1 MNPDDPTLL
10 EQFPGGIS
18 KREETPEMPLS
29 RNQRRI
35 AKKTIKKKSKGKSS
49 FDTRSELRNTHKSFG
64 ELIQTYVETL
74 KGFSNH
80 DDDEIAATIA
90 PAIGALEVAT
100 TSYENVREKLDVLSA
115 AKTVNED
122 LYWEAFTTGN
132 EMVEDIQTLN
142 EVVHPILDR
151 AFELAEEKEEHV
163 NE

>member
-1 MNPDDPTLL
+1 M
-10 EQFPGGIS
+10 
-18 KREETPEMPLS
+18 
-29 RNQRRI
+29 
-35 AKKTIKKKSKGKSS
+35 
-49 FDTRSELRNTHKSFG
+49 
-64 ELIQTYVETL
+64 
-74 KGFSNH
+74 
-80 DDDEIAATIA
+80 
-90 PAIGALEVAT
+90 EVAT